1 MKTAFAMLFATVW
14 MLAGSGR
21 TLAACD
27 YSFILRQPIFR
38 LVAPEESS
46 INASL
51 STLLAVA
58 SDDGDFSSIK
68 QIQLVPDVGATIVL
82 APKLKPLPK
91 DQGLHGSAQSG
102 SSTVATMALPELNPS
117 TTYQVVLMVRTVSA
131 PTTCPRALTERIA
144 RFTTES
150 ATSLD
155 ALALQRAKAAV
166 STPGKLNGPQIF
178 ENALQELHSLTYPPY
193 VSFLVTTHSSVD
205 GKPFVESFR
214 SLVRIGDDLVVTHP
228 IPVSSTNKPESPF
241 GFNIN
246 IPILSQLFRHRNPDR
261 HDEPFGVPEISPV
274 YTFGLRPRAPL
285 PQPGA
290 RTPAKDADVPTLARI
305 RTVARNYDATLIGVE
320 RDRNRAVYHLKL
332 QPLGDPGQYRI
343 REAWVDTNTF
353 IIWRLKMAGIF
364 PSGPASTIPWDI
376 EYTAVDGHWFIAR
389 ESTASSVHT
398 GGGFLADTAAARYD
412 GISYAFSDF
421 TYPRDLF
428 DFDFFSEVK
437 TDAIQY

>member
-1 MKTAFAMLFATVW
+1 LRETPE
-14 MLAGSGR
+14 SGG
-21 TLAACD
+21 AA
-27 YSFILRQPIFR
+27 
-38 LVAPEESS
+38 
-46 INASL
+46 
-51 STLLAVA
+51 
-58 SDDGDFSSIK
+58 
-68 QIQLVPDVGATIVL
+68 
-82 APKLKPLPK
+82 
-91 DQGLHGSAQSG
+91 
-102 SSTVATMALPELNPS
+102 VATMALPELNPS
-117 TTYQVVLMVRTVSA
+117 TTYQVVLTVRTVTS
-131 PTTCPRALTERIA
+131 PSSCPRALTERIA

-178 ENALQELHSLTYPPY
+178 ENALQELHALAYPPY
-193 VSFLVTTHSSVD
+193 VSFLVTTHSSV
-205 GKPFVESFR
+205 GGRPFVESFR
-214 SLVRIGDDLVVTHP
+214 SLVRTGDDLVVTHP
-228 IPVSSTNKPESPF
+228 IPVSSTNKPESPY

-246 IPILSQLFRHRNPDR
+246 IPILSQLFRRHSPDR
-261 HDEPFGVPEISPV
+261 HDEPFGVPEISPL
-274 YTFGLRPRAPL
+274 YAFGLRPPAPL

-290 RTPAKDADVPTLARI
+290 RAAAKDADVPTLARI

-353 IIWRLKMAGIF
+353 IIWRLRTAGIF

-376 EYTAVDGHWFIAR
+376 EYTAVDGHWLIAR
-389 ESTASSVHT
+389 ESTASSVRT
-398 GGGFLADTAAARYD
+398 GGGFLADTAEAHYD

-437 TDAIQY
+437 TDAVQY